1 MSENNPISGQ
11 RKQSR
16 NITVESKSA
25 GDFER
30 MADFHAVISLAEST
44 PVPAPPPDFTARV
57 MDRLAKEDFKPH
69 RKTSAPPL
77 GHLLK
82 NWTEQ
87 LTIPAS
93 TADVAACFF
102 LAGFFY
108 LALGICLHFGMAY
121 WGADP
126 LAVGWLLYQPRMAG
140 LMATGFTV
148 VGFLLLHRRRPA
160 YRTATAWIL
169 CYILFSI
176 ANGVHL
182 AGTRANPF
190 GFAGTLLF
198 TCGAVFMGIFL
209 ALITHSLN
217 RWALPPPRGL
227 T

>member
-1 MSENNPISGQ
+1 MYRHNPTRQ
-11 RKQSR
+11 REQR
-16 NITVESKSA
+16 NPKAVESESA
-25 GDFER
+25 SNFER
-30 MADFHAVISLAEST
+30 ATAFHAVISLAEST
-44 PVPAPPPDFTARV
+44 PVLVPPPGFTARV
-57 MDRLAKEDFKPH
+57 MDRLVKEHVKSH
-69 RKTSAPPL
+69 RKPSASPL
-77 GHLLK
+77 GHRLM

-93 TADVAACFF
+93 TTDVAACFF
-102 LAGFFY
+102 LAGFFS
-108 LALGICLHFGMAY
+108 LQLGICLHFGMAY
-121 WGADP
+121 WVADP

-190 GFAGTLLF
+190 GFAGSLLF
-198 TCGAVFMGIFL
+198 TCGAVLMGIFL
-209 ALITHSLN
+209 ALITRSLN
-217 RWALPPPRGL
+217 RWALPPSRGL